1 MIDQRGQDSLI
12 SLKHDL
18 RGECELG
25 YARAKSTNEF
35 DMYEGKMSNMD
46 QDHVKHCWKHESNL
60 SLG

>member
-35 DMYEGKMSNMD
+35 HMYEGKMSNMD
-46 QDHVKHCWKHESNL
+46 QDHVKHSWKH
-60 SLG
+60 